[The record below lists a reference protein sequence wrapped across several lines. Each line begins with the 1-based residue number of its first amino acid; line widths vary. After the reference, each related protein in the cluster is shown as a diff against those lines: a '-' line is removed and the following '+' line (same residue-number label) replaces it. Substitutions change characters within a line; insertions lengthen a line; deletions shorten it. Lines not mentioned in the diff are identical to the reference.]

1 MERYCEIE
9 AVTAEDAMAEY
20 FFLGLRM
27 SKGVSIREFEK
38 EFDISVYERYGQ
50 ELELCQKEKL
60 LTVDPFADRI
70 ALTDFGMDVSN
81 WVFEKFV

>member
-1 MERYCEIE
+1 
-9 AVTAEDAMAEY
+9 MAEY

-27 SKGVSIREFEK
+27 SEGVSIQAFEK
-38 EFDISVYERYGQ
+38 EFGISVFERYGQ
-50 ELELCQKEKL
+50 ELDLCQKEKL
-60 LTVDPFADRI
+60 LTVDPHTDRI